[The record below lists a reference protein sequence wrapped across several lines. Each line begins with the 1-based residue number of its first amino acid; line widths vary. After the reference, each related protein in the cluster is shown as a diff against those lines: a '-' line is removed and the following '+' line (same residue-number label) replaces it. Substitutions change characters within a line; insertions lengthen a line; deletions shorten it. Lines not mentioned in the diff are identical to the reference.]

1 MRASCAVRSV
11 SIVLRLSISRLV
23 LKILLTGENE
33 FLNYA
38 SKMLPEFAFS
48 LVQKTVS
55 SFYSQKKTF
64 LGENLSSVLS
74 FLIKVKLTKNY

>member
-64 LGENLSSVLS
+64 LGENLSSMLS
-74 FLIKVKLTKNY
+74 FFD